1 VGVEDV
7 FLVTENGGEKLT
19 KSGYGVKI

>member
-1 VGVEDV
+1 VEDV
-7 FLVTENGGEKLT
+7 FLVTENGAEKLT